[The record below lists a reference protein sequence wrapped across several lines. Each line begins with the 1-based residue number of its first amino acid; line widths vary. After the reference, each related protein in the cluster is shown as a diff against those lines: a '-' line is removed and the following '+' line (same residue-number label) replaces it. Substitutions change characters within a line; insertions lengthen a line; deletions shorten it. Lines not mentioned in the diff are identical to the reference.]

1 MYVDNK
7 KVKFKRLSK
16 IIYGICPGTTND
28 KQKKLLQM
36 QLINTVEENKKI
48 STKCQQ
54 AEAKRARELFNL
66 VGCRSVED
74 LKLVIRTN
82 LIRDNTVTNKS
93 VQWATNIYGPDIGQ
107 LKAQTTRIQS
117 EPFRGYKY

>member
-1 MYVDNK
+1 MCVDNK

-16 IIYGICPGTTND
+16 RIYGMFPGTSND
-28 KQKKLLQM
+28 KQKKLLQV

-66 VGCRSVED
+66 VG
-74 LKLVIRTN
+74 
-82 LIRDNTVTNKS
+82 
-93 VQWATNIYGPDIGQ
+93 
-107 LKAQTTRIQS
+107 
-117 EPFRGYKY
+117 